1 MKDLSRSISMLCP
14 VCGNDQFE
22 SMDAQYQELNEA
34 PDEVLL
40 RCADCGA
47 TFTKEELIQENAEKI
62 DIAVEEMKDDVAK
75 EIEKEL
81 KKALKKWKL

>member
-1 MKDLSRSISMLCP
+1 MKDMSRSISMLCP

-22 SMDAQYQELNEA
+22 SLDAEYQELNET
-34 PDEVLL
+34 PDETLL
-40 RCADCGA
+40 RCADCGS
-47 TFTKEELIQENAEKI
+47 TFTKEELIKENSEKI
-62 DIAVEEMKDDVAK
+62 NIAVEEMKKDVAK